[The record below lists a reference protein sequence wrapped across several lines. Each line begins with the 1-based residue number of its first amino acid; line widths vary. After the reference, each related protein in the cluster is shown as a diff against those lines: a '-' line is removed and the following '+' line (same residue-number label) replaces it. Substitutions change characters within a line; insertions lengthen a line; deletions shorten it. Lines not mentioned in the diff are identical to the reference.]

1 MESADARLRREPD
14 EPRRVPEPRQ
24 RPERGF
30 RGGGSAALGGRVA
43 GGGTRRYA
51 RRGEGRRGRS
61 SDERLRS
68 VSDGRRRCLRRRV
81 RVADAVG
88 GARVHGRL
96 ARVRGGRVRAR
107 APFGADPMGASRCA
121 TLLSQRANANEA
133 SDEGTEFEA
142 SEPASEVGSNANAS
156 SSSGGGGSAAS
167 SGSGGGG
174 RAPPPRPPR
183 EGRRARS
190 QTTGP
195 RGGRR
200 PAGAR

>member
-43 GGGTRRYA
+43 GGGRGVAA

-96 ARVRGGRVRAR
+96 ARVRGGRVRASR
-107 APFGADPMGASRCA
+107 ALRRGPDGREPMRDPTLSTRERERGVGRRNRIRSVRTGVRSRIERERVFFFGR
-121 TLLSQRANANEA
+121 R
-133 SDEGTEFEA
+133 
-142 SEPASEVGSNANAS
+142 
-156 SSSGGGGSAAS
+156 GSAA

-174 RAPPPRPPR
+174 AASAATAA
-183 EGRRARS
+183 EWAAARS